1 MMRPLDTIRLNETPE
16 GVDLG
21 LRVAGPAPRA
31 LALVADG
38 AIRLVIL
45 LALSPLAALSGLGLG
60 LSLIAVFLLEWLYPV
75 TFEVLSGATPGK
87 RAMGL
92 LVVHDDGT
100 PVGLPASLIRNLLR
114 VVDFFP
120 LFYGVGLV
128 CTLVDRDFRR
138 LGDLAAGTLVVHAQG
153 RPPTAA
159 DAPAPLPVPESRQP
173 PPGLPIATQQA
184 ILALCERAR
193 RLSGARRIEL
203 AETLLAHLPSP
214 AAGPARARGW
224 AAVEQVEGYGTWL
237 AGGRAGDGP

>member
-1 MMRPLDTIRLNETPE
+1 MMAPLDTIRLNETPE

-31 LALVADG
+31 LALAADG

-92 LVVHDDGT
+92 MVVHDDGT

-138 LGDLAAGTLVVHAQG
+138 LGDLAAGTLVVHAQ
-153 RPPTAA
+153 
-159 DAPAPLPVPESRQP
+159 
-173 PPGLPIATQQA
+173 
-184 ILALCERAR
+184 R
-193 RLSGARRIEL
+193 RSTGAR
-203 AETLLAHLPSP
+203 
-214 AAGPARARGW
+214 
-224 AAVEQVEGYGTWL
+224 
-237 AGGRAGDGP
+237 